1 MEYTLRKIKSR
12 DIGKVCKIISKIG
25 IQEIVDNLNMK
36 KIISDVG
43 NEEDTED
50 TEDAKDAKEKQALL
64 VGVQVAL
71 ACGDIV
77 LKNID
82 RCIGDVLD
90 YLEDLSGIDKN
101 IIDDDPALMMSMIM
115 DYFKKE
121 EFKDFFKVVSKFIS
135 KKTI

>member
-25 IQEIVDNLNMK
+25 IQEIVDNLNME

-43 NEEDTED
+43 NEEDTK
-50 TEDAKDAKEKQALL
+50 DAKDAKEKQALL
-64 VGVQVAL
+64 VGVRVSL

-82 RCIGDVLD
+82 HCIGDVLD

-135 KKTI
+135 KQTI

>member
-12 DIGKVCKIISKIG
+12 DIGKVCKIISNIG
-25 IQEIVDNLNMK
+25 IQEIADNLKMN
-36 KIISDVG
+36 KIINDVG
-43 NEEDTED
+43 NDEET
-50 TEDAKDAKEKQALL
+50 KEKQELQ
-64 VGVQVAL
+64 VGVRVAL
-71 ACGDIV
+71 ACGDVV

-82 RCIGDVLD
+82 RCIEDVLD

-135 KKTI
+135 KQTI

>member
-12 DIGKVCKIISKIG
+12 DIGKVCKIISNIG
-25 IQEIVDNLNMK
+25 IQEIADNLKMN
-36 KIISDVG
+36 KIINDVG
-43 NEEDTED
+43 NDEET
-50 TEDAKDAKEKQALL
+50 KEKQELQ
-64 VGVQVAL
+64 VGVRVAL
-71 ACGDIV
+71 ACGDVV

-82 RCIGDVLD
+82 RCIEDVLD